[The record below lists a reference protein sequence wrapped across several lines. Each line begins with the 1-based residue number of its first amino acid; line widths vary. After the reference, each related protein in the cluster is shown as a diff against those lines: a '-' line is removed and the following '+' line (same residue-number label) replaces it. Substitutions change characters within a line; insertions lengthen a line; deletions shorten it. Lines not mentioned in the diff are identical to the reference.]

1 MNLFQIITCEN
12 AESIELSKMGREK
25 IKYIS
30 TPSISKSVEKDRRP
44 LVILR
49 TIQIIGNTH
58 WIRSL
63 FGIAINS
70 E

>member
-12 AESIELSKMGREK
+12 AESIELSKMDGEK

-30 TPSISKSVEKDRRP
+30 IPSTSKFVEKDRKP
-44 LVILR
+44 LVIPR
-49 TIQIIGNTH
+49 TIQILGNTH
-58 WIRSL
+58 CIRSL